1 MSLCYSC
8 GRIVR
13 QQRTLPTS
21 KSPKNQKPSAAV
33 ELQGV
38 GKTYPLFAGP
48 ADRFRQLIG
57 GSGAVAEGVEALA
70 GITLSIERGQIF
82 GIVGK
87 NGSGKSTLLRLLA
100 GVLPPT
106 TGTINLSG
114 RVAALL
120 ELGAGF
126 NPEFSGRDN
135 VLITCALLG
144 IDDERA
150 QRRLPEIEA
159 FADVGAFFD
168 RPVKTYSTG
177 MYARVAFAALAV
189 CEPEI
194 LILDEILAVGDE
206 AFQRKCLA
214 RLESLAASGCTI
226 ILVTHNSQLVI
237 EFCQAAVLLSQGR
250 AVIAGDPKAVVHEYY
265 RQQGFTASDELP
277 GGGFA
282 ASTPDSSAWY
292 DDNLQSVSMASYGS
306 GGALIEDIH
315 LLDANGVRV
324 NVLVRGATYRFRY
337 RVVTRENAQN
347 LEFGCLIKNT
357 RGVELG
363 GLVLGKQSELA
374 LVPADTSI
382 NVEFP
387 FVANLLP
394 GSYFF
399 NAGVRADLQGVPDYL
414 HRVMDALM
422 FRLQDETD
430 HGLSGIVDIR
440 ATQPPPSF
448 EIAPS

>member
-1 MSLCYSC
+1 M
-8 GRIVR
+8 
-13 QQRTLPTS
+13 PTE
-21 KSPKNQKPSAAV
+21 SPPNQTETTPSRYAV
-33 ELQGV
+33 ELRGV

-48 ADRFRQLIG
+48 GDRFRQLLG
-57 GSGAVAEGVEALA
+57 GAVKDGVDAL
-70 GITLSIERGQIF
+70 TDVNLSVERGQIF

-87 NGSGKSTLLRLLA
+87 NGSGKSTLLRLLS

-106 TGTINLSG
+106 TGTIERQG
-114 RVAALL
+114 TVAALL

-135 VLITCALLG
+135 VLITCSLLG
-144 IDDERA
+144 IDDQSA
-150 QRRLPEIEA
+150 LQRLPDIEA

-189 CEPEI
+189 CEPEV

-237 EFCQAAVLLSQGR
+237 EFCQAAALLADGKVVSS
-250 AVIAGDPKAVVHEYY
+250 GDPKTVVHEYY
-265 RQQGFTASDELP
+265 RQQGFNQADELP

-282 ASTPDSSAWY
+282 ASSPTAVAAAESAPRAESAAAAWY
-292 DDNLQSVSMASYGS
+292 DDTLRSVSVATYGS
-306 GGALIEDIH
+306 GGARIENAQIC
-315 LLDANGVRV
+315 DANGAQV
-324 NVLVRGATYRFRY
+324 NVLVRGASYRFCY
-337 RVVTRENAQN
+337 RVQTLDNAHN
-347 LEFGCLIKNT
+347 LEFGSLIKNT

-363 GLVLGKQSELA
+363 GLILGKQPGLS
-374 LVPADTSI
+374 VMPANSRID
-382 NVEFP
+382 VAFP

-399 NAGVRADLQGVPDYL
+399 NAGVRADLNGVPDYL

-422 FRLQDETD
+422 FRVQDETN
-430 HGLSGIVDIR
+430 HSLSGIVDFSE
-440 ATQPPPSF
+440 TKQPPSF
-448 EIAPS
+448 VVVDS

>member
-1 MSLCYSC
+1 MH
-8 GRIVR
+8 
-13 QQRTLPTS
+13 
-21 KSPKNQKPSAAV
+21 
-33 ELQGV
+33 GV

-48 ADRFRQLIG
+48 GDRFRQLWT
-57 GSGAVAEGVEALA
+57 GATDTGVDALTD
-70 GITLSIERGQIF
+70 IDLTIERGQIF
-82 GIVGK
+82 GIIGK

-100 GVLPPT
+100 GVLTPT
-106 TGTINLSG
+106 TGSIEVSG

-135 VLITCALLG
+135 VLITCTLLG
-144 IDDERA
+144 IDDDRA
-150 QRRLPEIEA
+150 LAHLPDIEA

-189 CEPEI
+189 CEPDV

-214 RLESLAASGCTI
+214 RLEALAGGGCTI

-237 EFCQAAVLLSQGR
+237 EFCQAAVLLSAGQV
-250 AVIAGDPKAVVHEYY
+250 VINGDPKSVVHEYY
-265 RQQGFTASDELP
+265 RQQGFANSSELP

-282 ASTPDSSAWY
+282 ASTTDAEAVTAASGAEPPATGWY
-292 DDNLQSVSMASYGS
+292 DDALQSVSTAIYGS
-306 GGALIEDIH
+306 GGALITDIR
-315 LLDANGVRV
+315 LIDAHGSRV
-324 NVLVRGATYRFRY
+324 NVLVRGGSYHFCY
-337 RVVTRENAQN
+337 RVVTQKHSSN

-363 GLVLGKQSELA
+363 GMVLGKRAELET
-374 LVPADTSI
+374 VGSGTSI
-382 NVEFP
+382 DVRFP
-387 FVANLLP
+387 FAANLLP

-399 NAGVRADLQGVPDYL
+399 NAGVRADIEGVPEYL
-414 HRVMDALM
+414 HRVMDGLM
-422 FRLQDETD
+422 FRIQDEAD
-430 HGLSGIVDIR
+430 HELSGIVDFSHID
-440 ATQPPPSF
+440 QPPAF
-448 EIAPS
+448 ELVPGE